1 MAPKRATRTS
11 PSEAHSAG
19 GQHVGQEPHL
29 SVHHEEQEV
38 SQHERRGDSHV
49 GSQQPPPPPLPN
61 MVQIMHNWTLL
72 MEALHNAINRPRPR
86 VQSMNEKLTEFLRTK
101 PPTFGG
107 STNPLDADDWLRV
120 IQRKID
126 PFHWED
132 GDKVLL
138 ATHQLTGTALA
149 WWENYS
155 AAA

>member
-19 GQHVGQEPHL
+19 GQRVGQEPPL
-29 SVHHEEQEV
+29 SVHREEQEV
-38 SQHERRGDSHV
+38 SQHERGEDSHV
-49 GSQQPPPPPLPN
+49 GSQPLPPSPLPEL
-61 MVQIMHNWTLL
+61 VQIMHNQTLL
-72 MEALHNAINRPRPR
+72 IEALHNVINCPRPR
-86 VQSMNEKLTEFLRTK
+86 MQSMNEKLTEFLRTK

-107 STNPLDADDWLRV
+107 STNPLDVDDWLRV

-126 PFHWED
+126 PFHCED

-149 WWENYS
+149 
-155 AAA
+155 